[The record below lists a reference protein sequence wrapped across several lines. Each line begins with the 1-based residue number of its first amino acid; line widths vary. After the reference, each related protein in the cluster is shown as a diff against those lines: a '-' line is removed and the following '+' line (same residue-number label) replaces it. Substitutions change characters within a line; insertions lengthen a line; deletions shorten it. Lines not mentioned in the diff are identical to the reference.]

1 MQSNRR
7 ALKGS
12 VLRGTKKSSM
22 KVSIRCVI
30 YHITHECVCSC
41 ANIIV
46 CCINQSRSVQSK
58 KKKCKTTSKSKSHK
72 EPNKKQRLIVII
84 LSIVKKVKEILA
96 LLKYIHYEDALVAI
110 KMLLLDEQDMMN
122 EMMATMSQEDAM
134 TMMTILSTVE
144 DTKSA
149 VDSLPDGVIQVFA
162 AIVGQQL
169 LGYNDILLP
178 PEAKEIFDLLGD
190 ENDLMAMLQFIG
202 EAVGGVEYLNNE
214 EGGKMNLIDDVNL
227 SMSMSFVDGVEIEF
241 GRRH

>member
-1 MQSNRR
+1 M
-7 ALKGS
+7 
-12 VLRGTKKSSM
+12 
-22 KVSIRCVI
+22 
-30 YHITHECVCSC
+30 
-41 ANIIV
+41 
-46 CCINQSRSVQSK
+46 
-58 KKKCKTTSKSKSHK
+58 
-72 EPNKKQRLIVII
+72 II

-96 LLKYIHYEDALVAI
+96 LLKYIHYEDALMTI

-190 ENDLMAMLQFIG
+190 ENDMMAMLQFIG
-202 EAVGGVEYLNNE
+202 EAVVGVEYLNNE

-227 SMSMSFVDGVEIEF
+227 SMSMNFVDGVEIEF